1 MARKL
6 LNNLIKNKMPIDV
19 VFPNGNEEEFITSAP
34 KLGYN
39 GLYFVYKY
47 NKNAEYEKKI
57 KKLIEKLQ
65 TKTRIKLYC
74 GFIVSFKD
82 LNKISNNKNLIFIE
96 GSDKNRL
103 VIEKK
108 KVDVL
113 FSLEKQTKE
122 DFMHH
127 RASGLNHVLCELS
140 RKNNI
145 IIGFSFNTI
154 LKNKNNSYTILGR
167 MMQNIF
173 LCRKYKIKTL
183 IGSFAEKP
191 YEMRSFYDLS
201 SLFFILGMDK
211 EQIKKSFDA
220 YIIK

>member
-1 MARKL
+1 
-6 LNNLIKNKMPIDV
+6 MPIDF
-19 VFPNGNEEEFITSAP
+19 VFPYGDEEEFIALAS
-34 KLGYN
+34 KLGYS

-47 NKNAEYEKKI
+47 SKNTEYGEKI

-65 TKTRIKLYC
+65 TKTEIKLYY
-74 GFIVSFKD
+74 GFIISFRD
-82 LNKISNNKNLIFIE
+82 INKVNKLKNLIFIE
-96 GSDKNRL
+96 SSDKNRF

-108 KVDVL
+108 KADVL
-113 FSLEKQTKE
+113 FSLEKQARE

-127 RASGLNHVLCELS
+127 RASGLNHVLCELAS
-140 RKNNI
+140 KNNI
-145 IIGFSFNTI
+145 TIGFSFNAI
-154 LKNKNNSYTILGR
+154 LKNNNQYKILGR

-211 EQIKKSFDA
+211 EQIKKSFGA
-220 YIIK
+220 SIIK